1 VNNKVNK
8 IIGYWAKAML
18 HYRQPKGEEALKKL
32 EELTDPD
39 TVRAIKA
46 ISGISPGM
54 GTVLGRLPFGFLRCK
69 MIKKRLEKLAES
81 VEE

>member
-1 VNNKVNK
+1 
-8 IIGYWAKAML
+8 ML

-39 TVRAIKA
+39 TVRAIMA
-46 ISGISPGM
+46 ISGISQGM
-54 GTVLGRLPFGFLRCK
+54 GTVLGRPPFGFLRRK

-81 VEE
+81 VE